1 MNTKIILTFIFIAV
15 TLASIKVFAQSG
27 NPNWPGTPGSPTQTS
42 ISSSDWV
49 PYLPWDPG
57 YAQAEPGFGPN
68 GTYYKTGT
76 NIYDESWNYFSF
88 EPYSVQGTA
97 ALNTPEQLYGVSGFS
112 ADKAWQYT
120 TGDPRV
126 LIAVLDSGIKW
137 NNTTLRD
144 KIYLNYRELPPPYNP
159 SIITG
164 GFITGCTCTT
174 ASGGITTTNLTACV
188 TNGGYYN
195 LSCYDWNQDGVFNI
209 ADYDPSQG
217 GAGYAWFTD
226 PYYPNGTEIQVTDQ
240 NGNGVID
247 PEDLILLFGKDGVD
261 ADGNGYARDIAGWN
275 FRDNN
280 NDPWDVNGFG
290 HGTGEAEDSSA
301 PANNPSVWEPG
312 VCPKCMFVPVRVG
325 DSFVADSNHFAEG
338 VLFATDSGAKVIQE
352 ALGTVNMTRFAQ
364 QAIDYAFNHNVVIIA
379 SAADEDS
386 MHHNYPANAN
396 HVIMVHAIA
405 PDNMGH
411 ETKPVTSFLAFNNC
425 TNYGAHLVLSTP
437 GTSCSSEA
445 TGKTSG
451 MAGIIESRAL
461 ALGITLTAN
470 EVKQILTLTADDI
483 NIPNSVPGS
492 TNYNPTLYESL
503 PGWDQYFGY
512 GRANL
517 FKAVLSVS
525 TTAIPPEVYITS
537 PNWFQTIDPVSTPD
551 LDIYGYVNA
560 RWASSYDYEVQYGIG
575 ITPSTFITVCQ
586 QKGLTAPVSGKLC
599 TINIASIPVYEGPIN
614 KVETWI
620 EGGAN
625 DYALTI
631 RIRVFDNQHQNKY
644 ELPILSTKDTRLYGE
659 DRREIFVHHDPDL
672 YPNYPIYLGTS
683 LESSPVLA
691 DLYGTG
697 KDVLLI
703 GGSDG
708 KVYGF
713 DKDGNPLPGFPL
725 TTNVLDV
732 FDPSRPYNT
741 VNHLNSP
748 AYKSGEITPASAA
761 ILGTVAVGDLLG
773 NGITDIVAATMDG
786 HVYAWDNQ
794 GNLLQGF
801 PVHINY
807 GYSDLFTNTTL
818 QKNIL
823 QSLLCN
829 TSTDPKCAPNPQE
842 DIPDHAILASPVLY
856 PIGSKGLDIIVAAE
870 DQHIYIWDGTGS
882 LITDFAVYNS
892 SLPYY
897 RQYTRIL
904 STPAV
909 GDILGNGSVQIAV
922 GTNEVY
928 NGFTQAYVMNLNGT
942 FAPGWPRQISAF
954 DTAILPY
961 VGVGIPTS
969 PVIFKYGNDQG
980 LKVAFNPVSSEP
992 IIFNPDGSI
1001 FQRVAGLFPSN
1012 ANTSETQEIT
1022 LISNMSVGSLSNGD
1036 IELTYGAVGLNI
1048 LNMEA
1053 NPSLREPFDHLV
1065 SLWNVN
1071 NDSYASHFPI
1081 TIEDWQMLNDP
1092 AIGDITGDGM
1102 PEVIEGS
1109 AGYQLWAWNADGT
1122 VPQGWPK
1129 FTGGWILAS
1138 PALGNV
1144 DTTSNTG
1151 APNAIQ
1157 WADFH
1162 HDLWHTGNYQT
1173 QLPIRNGRLAIA
1185 VSTREGYLYLWKA
1198 PYSGSSGS
1206 SGGCSCDITDKM
1218 NSSDIAIALIIG
1230 ILPFMFILYFKRD
1243 RHNS

>member
-1 MNTKIILTFIFIAV
+1 MKTKLFLLITAMLI
-15 TLASIKVFAQSG
+15 LASIRVFAQSG
-27 NPNWPGTPGSPTQTS
+27 NPNWPGTPGTPTQTS
-42 ISSSDWV
+42 IKSSDWV

-57 YAQAEPGFGPN
+57 YARAEPGFGP
-68 GTYYKTGT
+68 GGSYYNT
-76 NIYDESWNYFSF
+76 NSTIYDEDWNYFSF
-88 EPYSVQGTA
+88 VPYLVQGNA
-97 ALNTPEQLYGVSGFS
+97 ALNTPEQLYGVSGIS

-126 LIAVLDSGIKW
+126 LIAILDSGIKW
-137 NNTTLRD
+137 QTKELVG

-159 SIITG
+159 GLIPSTG
-164 GFITGCTCTT
+164 GFITGCTCQT
-174 ASGGITTTNLTACV
+174 ASGPIPATTACV
-188 TNGGYYN
+188 ASGGYYN
-195 LSCYDWNQDGVFNI
+195 LSCYDWNGDGVFNV
-209 ADYDPSQG
+209 ADYDASQG

-226 PYYPNGTEIQVTDQ
+226 PQHPAGIQVQITDQ
-240 NGNGVID
+240 NGNGIID
-247 PEDLILLFGKDGVD
+247 PEDLILLFGQDGVD
-261 ADGNGYARDIAGWN
+261 ADGDGYARDIAGWN

-280 NDPWDVNGFG
+280 NDPWDINGFG

-301 PANNPSVWEPG
+301 PANDPNVWEPG
-312 VCPKCMFVPVRVG
+312 VCPRCMFMPVRVG

-352 ALGTVNMTRFAQ
+352 ALGTLNMTRFAQ

-386 MHHNYPANAN
+386 MHHNYPANGN

-405 PDNMGH
+405 PNNMGH
-411 ETKPVTSFLAFNNC
+411 ENQPITSFLAFNNC

-451 MAGIIESRAL
+451 MAGIIESMAL
-461 ALGITLTAN
+461 ARGITLTAN

-492 TNYNPTLYESL
+492 ANYDPTLYESL

-517 FKAVLSVS
+517 YKAVLSVT
-525 TTAIPPEVYITS
+525 TTAIPPEVYITA
-537 PNWFQTIDPVSTPD
+537 PNWFQTIDPITTPD
-551 LDIYGYVNA
+551 LNVYGYVNA

-586 QKGLTAPVSGKLC
+586 QKGLTSPVSGKLC
-599 TINIASIPVYEGPIN
+599 TINIANIPIYDGPIN
-614 KVETWI
+614 KVETWT

-631 RIRVFDNQHQNKY
+631 RIRVFDNEHTNKY
-644 ELPILSTKDTRLYGE
+644 ELPVLSTGDTRLYGE

-703 GGSDG
+703 AGSDG

-732 FDPSRPYNT
+732 FDPSNPA
-741 VNHLNSP
+741 NHLNSP
-748 AYKSGEITPASAA
+748 AYKSGEITPASPA

-794 GNLLQGF
+794 GNRLPGF

-818 QKNIL
+818 RNNIL
-823 QSLLCN
+823 QSLNCN
-829 TSTDPKCAPNPQE
+829 TNTDQKCSPNPQK
-842 DIPDHAILASPVLY
+842 DIPDHSILASPVLY
-856 PIGSKGLDIIVAAE
+856 PISGKGLDIIVAAE
-870 DQHIYIWDGTGS
+870 DQHVYIWDGTGT
-882 LITDFAVYNS
+882 LITDFAVYNKNV
-892 SLPYY
+892 PYY

-909 GDILGNGSVQIAV
+909 GDILGNGKVQIAL
-922 GTNEVY
+922 GTNELY
-928 NGFTQAYVMNLNGT
+928 GSYAQAYVMNLDGT
-942 FAPGWPRQISAF
+942 YAPGWPQQISGFYA
-954 DTAILPY
+954 AILPY
-961 VGVGIPTS
+961 IGIGIPTS
-969 PVIFKYGNDQG
+969 PVLFKYGNDPG
-980 LKVAFNPVSSEP
+980 LKVAFNPVSTEP
-992 IIFNPDGSI
+992 FIFNPNGTI
-1001 FQRVAGLFPSN
+1001 FERVAGLFPKD
-1012 ANTSETQEIT
+1012 ANTSETGEVT
-1022 LISNMSVGSLSNGD
+1022 LISNMAVGSLSNGD
-1036 IELTYGAVGLNI
+1036 TQLAYGAVGLNI

-1053 NPSLREPFDHLV
+1053 NGALREPFDHLV
-1065 SLWNVN
+1065 SLWDVN
-1071 NDSYASHFPI
+1071 NSAYASHFPI
-1081 TIEDWQMLNDP
+1081 TIEDWQMLNSP
-1092 AIGDITGDGM
+1092 AIADITGDGM
-1102 PEVIEGS
+1102 PDVIEGS
-1109 AGYQLWAWNADGT
+1109 AGYQLWAWDANGMI
-1122 VPQGWPK
+1122 PPGWPK

-1138 PALGNV
+1138 AAVGNV
-1144 DTTSNTG
+1144 DTTSNPG

-1173 QLPIRNGRLAIA
+1173 QLPVRNGRLAIA
-1185 VSTREGYLYLWKA
+1185 VSTRDGYLYLWKA
-1198 PYSGSSGS
+1198 PFSAGSGS
-1206 SGGCSCDITDKM
+1206 SGGCSCDTAG
-1218 NSSDIAIALIIG
+1218 NTGGLDIIFALLVG
-1230 ILPFMFILYFKRD
+1230 ILPFMFILLLKRLKKV
-1243 RHNS
+1243 